1 MHYIYAY
8 VMNPKEQAFSDCKLN
23 DHHTFILAK
32 KTEIPLFFSGNKQD
46 QDLAYIEPQ
55 FKRLQQG
62 NYILTSHGMQ
72 KSHDTNHNFSK
83 NKPW

>member
-55 FKRLQQG
+55 TSTARKL
-62 NYILTSHGMQ
+62 YIDFPWHAE
-72 KSHDTNHNFSK
+72 KSRH
-83 NKPW
+83 KPLCLEE